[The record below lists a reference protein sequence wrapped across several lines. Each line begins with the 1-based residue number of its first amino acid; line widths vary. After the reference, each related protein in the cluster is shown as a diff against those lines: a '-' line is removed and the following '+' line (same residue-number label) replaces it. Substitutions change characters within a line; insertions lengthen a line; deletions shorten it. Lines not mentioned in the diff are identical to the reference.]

1 MINPLPTENATI
13 YAEQIMQACD
23 TYRCLDYES
32 ACEVSTDS
40 LFGESRGLMF
50 GVLVCKDRN
59 GNTVVLKAFS
69 GQYLGTYTI
78 AGWVPPAFDLK
89 AYELLVELSN
99 KEIEQM
105 NTDIDAATR
114 EGDEPSVQ
122 RLKEKRRNLSQRMQ
136 TEFFGLYRFHCS
148 DGTVKNMTDIF
159 GSHQPPTGT
168 GDCCAPKLLNQAYE
182 QNLVPVSMVEWFYG
196 TTNKSEER
204 KHKEYYPPC
213 DQRCRP
219 LLTAMLGLDIIY
231 RDAEIVVVNKPS
243 GLLSVPGRGP
253 DKQDCVVNRLKRLF
267 PLCIEQPS
275 VHRLDMDT
283 SGLLVLA
290 LTQKAHRNLSI
301 QFIQRRVEK
310 EYIALVDGV
319 VTEESGTIELAFR
332 YDPENKPRQK
342 YDPVLGK
349 VGITHWQKIRVESY
363 GDGKRLVS
371 RIRFVPTTGRTH
383 QLRVHSMH
391 EKGFGFPIVGDPLY
405 GRAEGGRLM
414 LHASKLA
421 FTHPETSVRMEFFI
435 EPEFA

>member
-1 MINPLPTENATI
+1 
-13 YAEQIMQACD
+13 
-23 TYRCLDYES
+23 
-32 ACEVSTDS
+32 
-40 LFGESRGLMF
+40 
-50 GVLVCKDRN
+50 
-59 GNTVVLKAFS
+59 
-69 GQYLGTYTI
+69 
-78 AGWVPPAFDLK
+78 
-89 AYELLVELSN
+89 
-99 KEIEQM
+99 
-105 NTDIDAATR
+105 
-114 EGDEPSVQ
+114 
-122 RLKEKRRNLSQRMQ
+122 
-136 TEFFGLYRFHCS
+136 
-148 DGTVKNMTDIF
+148 
-159 GSHQPPTGT
+159 
-168 GDCCAPKLLNQAYE
+168 
-182 QNLVPVSMVEWFYG
+182 MVEWFYG

-253 DKQDCVVNRLKRLF
+253 DKQDCVVTRLKRLF

-319 VTEESGTIELAFR
+319 ITEESGKIELAFR

-371 RIRFVPTTGRTH
+371 RIRFVPITGRTH

-391 EKGFGFPIVGDPLY
+391 ERGLGFPIVGDPLY
-405 GRAEGGRLM
+405 GRAEGERLM
-414 LHASKLA
+414 LHASKIA
-421 FTHPETSVRMEFFI
+421 FTHPETTDRMEFI
-435 EPEFA
+435 SEPEFA